1 MVTLK
6 DELRDYLLRNCP
18 KRTERVLMERFGISY
33 NTFRKIEAGG
43 LIRRSLAVRL
53 ESRLEVERRSEK
65 LRSSLIATPL
75 GRRDSRA
82 DHAAP
87 SAFMA
92 HELTV

>member
-1 MVTLK
+1 MIKLK

-53 ESRLEVERRSEK
+53 ESRLEAERSVEKFRLPLTDTR
-65 LRSSLIATPL
+65 L
-75 GRRDSRA
+75 GRHDTKAHRA
-82 DHAAP
+82 P
-87 SAFMA
+87 LPVFMSQN
-92 HELTV
+92 